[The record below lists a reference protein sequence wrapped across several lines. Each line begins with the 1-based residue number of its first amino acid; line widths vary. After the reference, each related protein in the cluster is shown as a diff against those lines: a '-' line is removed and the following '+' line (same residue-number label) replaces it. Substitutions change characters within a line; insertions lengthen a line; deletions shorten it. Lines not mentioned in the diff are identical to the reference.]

1 MTRISQFVLIVA
13 ASWLLVP
20 VLAQPGDRLA
30 LSGGRIYASPEAPP
44 IYDGVVLIDG
54 GQITAAGPRANVVI
68 PPGVRI
74 LDCKGLAIVAGFQN
88 SHVHFTDPARW
99 EGAASRPSSE
109 LAIALE
115 AMLTRYGFTTVVDT
129 ASDLDNTR
137 ALRRRIESGEIPG
150 PRILTAG
157 SALYPADGI
166 PYYVRDILPPEVA
179 ASLPQPR
186 RPSDATAVVRQQLEA
201 GADIVKLFTGSWVER
216 GKVQPMALDVAAA
229 AAQEAHRLRKPVFAH
244 ASNLAGLE
252 VAVRSGVDVLAH
264 PLDDTRGLT
273 RDHLQEAKRKG
284 MGMIPTL
291 TLFRGDP
298 DVLDE
303 VRDFARLGGEVLF
316 GTDVGYL
323 PDFDH
328 ASEYRLMAAAGLG
341 WREILASLTTSPA
354 RRFGERATRGTVER
368 GLAADLV
375 VLVVDPRAE
384 ALEAESFA
392 RVRYTIR
399 GGRVIYDAGETTD
412 AVTVAELKG
421 LQNRLRDALLNGR
434 RDEYAS
440 LLAPEWRVTH
450 VDGRVLT
457 KADVLQQMFGGPSPL
472 AAVTAD
478 QIEVRLFGDAAVT
491 TGRTIATARD
501 GTRVVLRFSDYAV
514 KRDGRWV
521 IVASHATAL
530 PPD

>member
-1 MTRISQFVLIVA
+1 
-13 ASWLLVP
+13 
-20 VLAQPGDRLA
+20 
-30 LSGGRIYASPEAPP
+30 
-44 IYDGVVLIDG
+44 
-54 GQITAAGPRANVVI
+54 
-68 PPGVRI
+68 
-74 LDCKGLAIVAGFQN
+74 
-88 SHVHFTDPARW
+88 
-99 EGAASRPSSE
+99 
-109 LAIALE
+109 
-115 AMLTRYGFTTVVDT
+115 
-129 ASDLDNTR
+129 
-137 ALRRRIESGEIPG
+137 
-150 PRILTAG
+150 
-157 SALYPADGI
+157 
-166 PYYVRDILPPEVA
+166 
-179 ASLPQPR
+179 LPQPR

-201 GADIVKLFTGSWVER
+201 DADIVKLFTGSWVER

-252 VAVRSGVDVLAH
+252 VAVRAGVDVLAH
-264 PLDDTRGLT
+264 ALDDTRGLT
-273 RDHLQEAKRKG
+273 RDHLREAKSKG

-291 TLFRGDP
+291 TLFQGDP

-368 GLAADLV
+368 GMAADLV
-375 VLVVDPRAE
+375 VLVVDPGAG

-399 GGRVIYDAGETTD
+399 GGRVIYDAGESTD
-412 AVTVAELKG
+412 EATVAELKG

-457 KADVLQQMFGGPSPL
+457 KADVLQQIFGGPSPF
-472 AAVTAD
+472 ADVTAD
-478 QIEVRLFGDAAVT
+478 QVEVRLFGAAAVT

-530 PPD
+530 PPN